1 MKATIVLYASIFS
14 SNYYDLGTEL
24 TSIKVITGT
33 YYFCDIFFSPA
44 DSLSLSLS
52 GEFRIPPSVP
62 TELIV
67 DFLVKHK
74 QKSLDLF
81 EENKRYVLSS
91 YTCHVLRD

>member
-1 MKATIVLYASIFS
+1 MGIINEVVITIVIS
-14 SNYYDLGTEL
+14 
-24 TSIKVITGT
+24 VI
-33 YYFCDIFFSPA
+33 IFFSPA

-74 QKSLDLF
+74 QKSLDLCQ
-81 EENKRYVLSS
+81 ENNRYVFIHLP
-91 YTCHVLRD
+91 CAPMN